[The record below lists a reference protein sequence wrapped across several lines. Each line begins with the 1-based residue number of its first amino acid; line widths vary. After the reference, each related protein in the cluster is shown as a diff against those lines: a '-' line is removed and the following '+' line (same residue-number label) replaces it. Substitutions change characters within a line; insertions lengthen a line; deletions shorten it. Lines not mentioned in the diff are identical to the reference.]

1 MAVYYSDVEQ
11 RSEQWDRLRLGIP
24 TSSDF
29 KHIVTPTGKLSAR
42 ADDYLDEL
50 LAAWMYGQP
59 LEDPETEYRSGH
71 MERGIYLEAQARQS
85 YEFETDSLVE
95 QCGFVT
101 NDNGLVGASPDG
113 LVGPQGLLELKCPT
127 PKVHAH
133 YLRTSKLEDTYRPQ
147 LQGLLF
153 VCERQWVDIQ
163 SFCPPFPTKIIRV
176 ERDDKYIGVLSDAL
190 NEFVEKLLKARQEI
204 YENYPQVRDRLEAL
218 ATV

>member
-1 MAVYYSDVEQ
+1 MAVYYPDVEQ

-29 KHIVTPTGKLSAR
+29 KRIVTPTGKLSAQ

-71 MERGIYLEAQARQS
+71 MERGIYLEKQARQS

-101 NDNGLVGASPDG
+101 NGNGLVGASPDG
-113 LVGPQGLLELKCPT
+113 LVGATGLLELKCPT

-176 ERDDKYIGVLSDAL
+176 ERDDKYITTLSDAL

-204 YENYPQVRDRLEAL
+204 YESYPQVRERLESL
-218 ATV
+218 AAV